1 MRVIARIRRLLPK
14 NRDLRKRFSIGVNE
28 LNEAESTL
36 VEFIQRD
43 AFPQERRVDPIWT
56 KRKTHLLTH
65 SPVSL
70 RG

>member
-43 AFPQERRVDPIWT
+43 AFPHERRVDPIWT

-65 SPVSL
+65 LPVSL